1 VVLAAILYLAVALYL
16 SRVLMASDDEESYL
30 GLGRLAVTGAI
41 SLFQDNLTGQ
51 RMPLPFYV
59 LGGSQVVFGRSLW
72 AGRLV
77 SILLGLGVL
86 GLTIAVAKRLQGDL
100 AGVLAGFLLA
110 TQGVVVGYYATAG
123 PRAFTALIFMAAVW
137 IFLRKDLRWRCAV
150 GMAVASLL
158 FLTRTNMFPAL
169 PFFFVW
175 ALVGARGHFE
185 RLLVVLATLAP
196 PAVFFLASPSHLKLL
211 AHVPVLDRLVEPLG
225 YRSIISFSAFQRSGL
240 RDQLLSFPQFAR
252 RYESWALAGSALL
265 AGSVLARRREGPPP
279 ATDHHDGIGV
289 LVALFLWVLVW
300 HYVIWHESFRLV
312 RAYFPDFAPLV
323 ASLLGAGLGSLLARP
338 SLPRA
343 ARTLLVFALAGAFT
357 VSVVFIRHPLMS
369 QPIPRPFH
377 GDAIQQL
384 EDAARQLTALV
395 PRGERVFEFAS
406 PITAYTADL
415 DMPLQQLMSPGGTL
429 AQAGSDQR
437 LVERNGVWGIAE
449 IDRWLGAEARY
460 ALVSD
465 HLMQAM
471 EPLRP
476 EAVERI
482 RQLVRERF
490 VLVGRVTGAVWLAQ
504 DVYRREPE
512 RHMSR

>member
-175 ALVGARGHFE
+175 SWFSRHLRPP
-185 RLLVVLATLAP
+185 RSSSSLAP
-196 PAVFFLASPSHLKLL
+196 
-211 AHVPVLDRLVEPLG
+211 
-225 YRSIISFSAFQRSGL
+225 
-240 RDQLLSFPQFAR
+240 
-252 RYESWALAGSALL
+252 
-265 AGSVLARRREGPPP
+265 
-279 ATDHHDGIGV
+279 AT
-289 LVALFLWVLVW
+289 
-300 HYVIWHESFRLV
+300 
-312 RAYFPDFAPLV
+312 
-323 ASLLGAGLGSLLARP
+323 
-338 SLPRA
+338 
-343 ARTLLVFALAGAFT
+343 
-357 VSVVFIRHPLMS
+357 
-369 QPIPRPFH
+369 
-377 GDAIQQL
+377 
-384 EDAARQLTALV
+384 
-395 PRGERVFEFAS
+395 
-406 PITAYTADL
+406 
-415 DMPLQQLMSPGGTL
+415 
-429 AQAGSDQR
+429 
-437 LVERNGVWGIAE
+437 
-449 IDRWLGAEARY
+449 
-460 ALVSD
+460 
-465 HLMQAM
+465 
-471 EPLRP
+471 
-476 EAVERI
+476 
-482 RQLVRERF
+482 
-490 VLVGRVTGAVWLAQ
+490 
-504 DVYRREPE
+504 
-512 RHMSR
+512 